1 MPRATVTQEA
11 QRIDLTSCPEGWVE
25 IRQLPYHEMLVRRD
39 KGGKLF
45 FDQQQEGRVE
55 ITTLQAWARAYEF
68 EHCII
73 DHNLEDE
80 NGEKLDFKKADTL
93 KVLDPR
99 IGQEIEELIDK
110 LHNLE
115 ADIKDFRSP
124 SSLSSES
131 DTSTPNG
138 SPEVTQPNS
147 LSTGSEL

>member
-1 MPRATVTQEA
+1 MPRATITQEA
-11 QRIDLTSCPEGWVE
+11 ERVELKTCPDGWVDV
-25 IRQLPYHEMLVRRD
+25 RQLPYHEMLVRRD

-80 NGEKLDFKKADTL
+80 DGNKLDFKNPLTL

-99 IGQEIEELIDK
+99 IGQEIEEVIDR

-115 ADIKDFRSP
+115 TDIKDFPSP
-124 SSLSSES
+124 SSSSSE
-131 DTSTPNG
+131 DVVDTPNG
-138 SPEVTQPNS
+138 SPAEIQPIKP
-147 LSTGSEL
+147 STGSE